1 MIPRRWRPAAALA
14 VAAGVLALAPV
25 VVPSLSAA
33 LLSDTQTATSN
44 TVGAGTCT
52 STAWADAVNTTGT
65 ISSSNRDYWQRLDST
80 YDSRKKTY
88 ALAGDTWG
96 SSSTAWTGSGIV
108 YQADGALYCDADTA
122 VTLDTASDIVTS
134 QSATQSTWGTS
145 TTGRTTV
152 MLWVQTTST
161 TAGRILTMADGTGNQ
176 STADRVFYMDASGY
190 LRFAGRSGSTS
201 WSTTAGGAKIND
213 GLWHLVAA
221 QMNGRTTGGVTLYVD
236 GTSVATVSGSSYPY
250 RDFGS
255 TNVTWTIG
263 SQGATTAPTAA
274 PSGALL
280 ASVDEFVTFDSTTLT
295 AAQWTALYD
304 AAGQ

>member
-1 MIPRRWRPAAALA
+1 VLAL
-14 VAAGVLALAPV
+14 AAGVLALVPAAI
-25 VVPSLSAA
+25 PSLSAA

-52 STAWADAVNTTGT
+52 STAWADAVNATGT
-65 ISSSNRDYWQRLDST
+65 IASGNRDYWQRLDST
-80 YDSRKKTY
+80 YDSKRKAY
-88 ALAGDTWG
+88 ALPGDAWG

-108 YQADGALYCDADTA
+108 HQADGALYCDADTA
-122 VTLDTASDIVTS
+122 VTLNGSSDSVTS
-134 QSATQSTWGTS
+134 QSATQSTWGVS
-145 TTGRTTV
+145 SSARTTV

-161 TAGRILTMADGTGNQ
+161 TAGRILTMAEGTSGGSN
-176 STADRVFYMDASGY
+176 ADRVLYMDASGY

-201 WSTTAGGAKIND
+201 WSTTAGGAVIND

-221 QMNGRTTGGVTLYVD
+221 QMNGRSTGGVTLYVD

-263 SQGATTAPTAA
+263 SQGAGNDPTAA

-280 ASVDEFVTFDSTTLT
+280 ASVDELVIFDTDVLT
-295 AAQWTALYD
+295 SAEWTALYD